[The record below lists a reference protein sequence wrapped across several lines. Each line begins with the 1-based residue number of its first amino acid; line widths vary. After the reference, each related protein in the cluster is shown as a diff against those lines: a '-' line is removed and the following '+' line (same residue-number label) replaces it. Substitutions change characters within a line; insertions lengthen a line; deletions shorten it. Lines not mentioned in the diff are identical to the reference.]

1 MEILEILDFS
11 GAFLFGVTSPLVTTS
26 IVGMWLVLL
35 IRFGLLPFWLER
47 SAMTSEAKKR
57 STKSVTRVVLGIVLI
72 GILVAPFLC
81 NPQVTDKYLEL
92 WYQGE
97 DILGENILDLFG
109 GLLFGPGLVPLA
121 MVIEEW
127 LVLICFFG
135 LHHLLGNLDVPIDR
149 RQEITWYTVVTI
161 LIIVILT
168 DLVGIGWSIHT
179 ANVDP
184 HKLDEVISFGL
195 VVLSPTT
202 GLLFIG
208 LAVML
213 VVSLEK
219 ALVIEQSEEQ
229 TEYLARSMAV
239 KLLLAFGLLS
249 VVGGLWSAS
258 IYHLWMQGGLW

>member
-1 MEILEILDFS
+1 MRCGDHQFF
-11 GAFLFGVTSPLVTTS
+11 GAFLFGIASPLITTS
-26 IVGMWLVLL
+26 IVGMWLALL
-35 IRFGLLPFWLER
+35 VRFGLLPFWLER
-47 SAMTSEAKKR
+47 SATTFEEKHHT
-57 STKSVTRVVLGIVLI
+57 TKTVTRVMLGIVLT
-72 GILVAPFLC
+72 GILITPWCLC
-81 NPQVTDKYLEL
+81 NSQVTEKYSEL
-92 WYQGE
+92 WYLGE

-109 GLLFGPGLVPLA
+109 GLFFGPGSVPLA

-135 LHHLLGNLDVPIDR
+135 LHHLLSYLGVPIDR
-149 RQEITWYTVVTI
+149 HQKIIWFTVVAI

-168 DLVGIGWSIHT
+168 DLVGLGWSIYT

-184 HKLDEVISFGL
+184 HKLDEAVSFGL

-219 ALVIEQSEEQ
+219 ALAIEQSKEQ
-229 TEYLARSMAV
+229 SKYLARSMTV
-239 KLLLAFGLLS
+239 TLLLASVLLS

-258 IYHLWMQGGLW
+258 IYRRWVQGGLW